1 MAKRRKRIFNLIV
14 IITLVSIFLSL
25 IYTTSFAVGTD
36 GVGNIDGNTIGAA
49 TKTGKEDDTTE
60 SDTGLMGIIK
70 KTVAQWYYVFRYFSI
85 IAMLLVLIYLGIKM
99 AISSIAE
106 EQAKYKRMIADW
118 VVGFIIIFCIH
129 YFMVFVLK
137 LNQICLD
144 AISDLSTNLTD
155 KLLTDNE
162 NGLTGAG
169 LYETIRTR
177 AYEFRAGIGT
187 SGMIMYMVLVYY
199 TFRFILIYFKRF
211 FTILILTITA
221 PLAALSYAFTKVNTG
236 KAPILSKW
244 AQEYTFNVFL
254 QTIHALL
261 YGCFVSIALALS
273 TESIAGFIIALIMLN
288 FMLKADKIFRKIFK
302 FSGKLLE
309 GNDNSDIKQNFA
321 ALTAMKAS
329 VSTFV
334 SSAMIKD
341 FSSSVKRKVGAVSNV
356 GLYAGLSAYDKVL
369 TKNDDKLND
378 KKEESEKLE
387 KQINDTERRE
397 QRDSL
402 IKKKMK
408 LDSKIAAMEGRR
420 NRLKRYKGTNVSKT
434 NLGKELNNR
443 NIEKRANAI
452 IEKEKEK
459 GPVSEKRKNEIRKQ
473 VAKEYNN
480 RIKRRTV
487 EFNKITGKY
496 EVTSGIAKQLKGDF
510 NRAIWGNSE
519 IKGATQSMIKNTL
532 KGISGSAMIFVAI
545 PQIVANPKIGLPL
558 LAKGINNAKKLYGN
572 NGYKDVT
579 TAGYRRKI
587 KNVQRKNKKYINQRE
602 KNKKAEY
609 KKQKYSFSRFNP
621 KSLDTIKAQMKMD
634 MNTNFIRN
642 INTPSLGLKILT
654 TPLRLTGIL
663 GATRNIQSYAYK
675 VNEAKKDR
683 YEQIETAFAIEKKE
697 SMSKDFIY
705 AYNKKVSAIEGKER
719 EKLSRRNTRRY
730 ANQA

>member
-1 MAKRRKRIFNLIV
+1 MTKRRKRIFNLIV
-14 IITLVSIFLSL
+14 IVTLVSIFLSL
-25 IYTTSFAVGTD
+25 IYTTSFAAGTK
-36 GVGNIDGNTIGAA
+36 GAGDTA
-49 TKTGKEDDTTE
+49 GDTSGAVTKTGKDDETDE
-60 SDTGLMGIIK
+60 SDTGLMDIIK
-70 KTVAQWYYVFRYFSI
+70 KTVAQWYYIFRYFSI
-85 IAMLLVLIYLGIKM
+85 VAMLLVLIYLGIKM
-99 AISSIAE
+99 AISSVAE

-129 YFMVFVLK
+129 YFMVLVLK

-155 KLLTDNE
+155 ELLTDNE

-329 VSTFV
+329 VSTFA
-334 SSAMIKD
+334 SSAMVKD

-356 GLYAGLSAYDKVL
+356 GLYAGLSAYDKL
-369 TKNDDKLND
+369 LKHNEKNDEDYK
-378 KKEESEKLE
+378 KVIEAKEEIEKAKTEKETKIAEAKLE
-387 KQINDTERRE
+387 NLIN
-397 QRDSL
+397 SSS
-402 IKKKMK
+402 K
-408 LDSKIAAMEGRR
+408 LAAMEGRR

-434 NLGKELNNR
+434 NLGKELNDR

-487 EFNKITGKY
+487 EFNKQTGKY
-496 EVTSGIAKQLKGDF
+496 EVTSGIAKQLKGDL

-519 IKGATQSMIKNTL
+519 IKGATQNMIKNTL
-532 KGISGSAMIFVAI
+532 QGIGGSAMIFVAI

-558 LAKGINNAKKLYGN
+558 LSKGISNAKKLYGN

-587 KNVQRKNKKYINQRE
+587 KNVQKKNKKYINQRE
-602 KNKKAEY
+602 KNKRSEH

-642 INTPSLGLKILT
+642 INTASLGLKILT

-705 AYNKKVSAIEGKER
+705 AYNKRVSAIEGRER
-719 EKLSRRNTRRY
+719 EKFSRRNTRRY
-730 ANQA
+730 AT